1 MVELPD
7 LELAHL
13 LPAKYEPAGYA
24 ADIDVG
30 RLVEFYATGI
40 DVDEVGME
48 QRLHVF
54 GGPAPQGVGFC
65 FQYFADFLDDHRN
78 PGSNRGK
85 FARTSSQ
92 RPAAQRALSSGAL
105 AVITAAMQKSPG
117 RLKLMRERLRD
128 DEAIEDM
135 NEAAFGPDRQNKTV
149 YRLREEVRPIREL
162 CFVAIDQKGRMVA
175 SIRNWPITINERW
188 PAILLGPLAI
198 SPELRGLG
206 YGKALMWHSMAQ
218 SRMLGHSRII
228 LVGDPEYY
236 NQFGF
241 RRDLALNIQLPG
253 WVEER
258 RFLALELV
266 AGSMIGVHGMIGKWQ
281 PKRRASGRKKRG

>member
-1 MVELPD
+1 M
-7 LELAHL
+7 
-13 LPAKYEPAGYA
+13 
-24 ADIDVG
+24 
-30 RLVEFYATGI
+30 
-40 DVDEVGME
+40 
-48 QRLHVF
+48 QR
-54 GGPAPQGVGFC
+54 
-65 FQYFADFLDDHRN
+65 
-78 PGSNRGK
+78 
-85 FARTSSQ
+85 T
-92 RPAAQRALSSGAL
+92 
-105 AVITAAMQKSPG
+105 PG
-117 RLKLMRERLRD
+117 RLRLLRERPRD
-128 DEAIEDM
+128 HAAVEEMTA
-135 NEAAFGPDRQNKTV
+135 AAFGPDRLHKTV
-149 YRLREEVRPIREL
+149 YRLREEVKPIKEL

-175 SIRNWPITINERW
+175 SIRNWPILINERW
-188 PAILLGPLAI
+188 EAILLGPLAI

-266 AGSMIGVHGMIGKWQ
+266 AGSMIGVHGMIGKWHP
-281 PKRRASGRKKRG
+281 PKAARRSKRT